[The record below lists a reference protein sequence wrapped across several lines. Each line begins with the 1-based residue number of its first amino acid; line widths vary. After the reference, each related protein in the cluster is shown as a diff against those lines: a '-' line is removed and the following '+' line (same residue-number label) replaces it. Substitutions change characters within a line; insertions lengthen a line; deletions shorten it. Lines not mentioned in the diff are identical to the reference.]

1 MDEEYVVITKFK
13 HDERGYYV
21 YRFTSKDEAMLE
33 ASSSVDLREET
44 IVARVIARSVTTSI
58 MKEVV

>member
-13 HDERGYYV
+13 HERGYYV
-21 YRFTSKDEAMLE
+21 YRFASKDEAMLE
-33 ASSSVDLREET
+33 ASSDVDLREET